1 MVDAWAVKFLAQ
13 LLCQRTVCHL
23 ALHLQVAVVIVTDQ
37 KHWRHHLIA
46 FLEFFHFH
54 PRGCPDSCGFNSLNN
69 QSPKNIR
76 NLGIRFL
83 KVRRV

>member
-1 MVDAWAVKFLAQ
+1 MVDAWTVKFLAQ
-13 LLCQRTVCHL
+13 LLRQRTVCPL
-23 ALHLQVAVVIVTDQ
+23 ALRQQGGRGHVTDQ
-37 KHWRHHLIA
+37 KHLIA
-46 FLEFFHFH
+46 FLEFFHFQ
-54 PRGCPDSCGFNSLNN
+54 PRGCPGSWGLNSLNN